1 MKQALIK
8 KRISVWGNGLIGT
21 GMFGQGVPSF
31 IQLLNRLAENY
42 EVTFYNF
49 KAISSYDPSWKFN
62 IVSTPPWKFRIRFI
76 ILVIRFIL
84 NHLDRRQHILYVMGA
99 LPSGPAAVLLGRIFS
114 IPVVVNYYF
123 AELARLPEIK
133 FGDLLDK
140 KKFRITRQVTKKAN
154 AVIILSNFQKEK
166 IRSELGIDRYVDVI
180 YRGLDTGKTVPPVD
194 RRLNMPIQ
202 FIHVAH
208 LMPLKDQE
216 TLLKAFQI
224 IASQFNSVLKIF
236 GIDDM
241 QGSVHKLAGE
251 LGLSSNVI
259 ISNPV
264 PHEQLIRHYQ
274 EADIMLHTSR
284 YENQP
289 QAVMEAM
296 MYGVAVCGTSVG
308 FLKDLSG
315 SCVLTVDPRDYRS
328 LASNAIHLINNP
340 QRFNELRANSY
351 DWVCA
356 HSLSWTVDKYADVFE
371 RVSRQ

>member
-1 MKQALIK
+1 M
-8 KRISVWGNGLIGT
+8 
-21 GMFGQGVPSF
+21 
-31 IQLLNRLAENY
+31 
-42 EVTFYNF
+42 
-49 KAISSYDPSWKFN
+49 
-62 IVSTPPWKFRIRFI
+62 
-76 ILVIRFIL
+76 
-84 NHLDRRQHILYVMGA
+84 
-99 LPSGPAAVLLGRIFS
+99 
-114 IPVVVNYYF
+114 
-123 AELARLPEIK
+123 
-133 FGDLLDK
+133 
-140 KKFRITRQVTKKAN
+140 
-154 AVIILSNFQKEK
+154 
-166 IRSELGIDRYVDVI
+166 
-180 YRGLDTGKTVPPVD
+180 PPVD

-308 FLKDLSG
+308 FLKD
-315 SCVLTVDPRDYRS
+315 RS
-328 LASNAIHLINNP
+328 VAVILWP
-340 QRFNELRANSY
+340 F
-351 DWVCA
+351 
-356 HSLSWTVDKYADVFE
+356 
-371 RVSRQ
+371 